1 MDHKQLLGLLA
12 EHKTIPS
19 MAAAKIQRW
28 AIILSAYNYKLCY
41 HPDNENNNADCMRLH
56 FNNEP
61 YEKYSVK
68 DNHVFLTELI
78 HAPVTAKELALLQI
92 KIQFYQKL
100 LLR

>member
-28 AIILSAYNYKLCY
+28 AIILSAYDYKLCY
-41 HPDNENNNADCMRLH
+41 HPGNENNNADCMRLH

-61 YEKYSVK
+61 YEKHNGPIMDLHLLVM
-68 DNHVFLTELI
+68 NLNFLMKKME
-78 HAPVTAKELALLQI
+78 
-92 KIQFYQKL
+92 
-100 LLR
+100 